1 MPRPHYERVT
11 KLSSDE
17 FASRLGQTLAL
28 APSLATAVRVTADA
42 LVDQVHLKLGDQAGA
57 ILLEQTILRM
67 RQRSKVE
74 G

>member
-1 MPRPHYERVT
+1 
-11 KLSSDE
+11 
-17 FASRLGQTLAL
+17 
-28 APSLATAVRVTADA
+28 VRVTADA